1 MNSIGRLE
9 WVAVRTPTV
18 VGDFAGAGWETPD
31 PATLLGQHAAFVA
44 LLRSLGCEVLELP
57 ARDGLV
63 DACFVYDPVF
73 VTPRGVV
80 RFNQIKPARRQEPA
94 VLAADLAAAGVPT
107 WAEMPDGACADG
119 GDICWLDDTTVVVGH
134 SYRTNRPGIAWLGE
148 VFAAEGYTV
157 EVCQLAHD
165 EGPSRCLHLMSVVSM
180 VRSDLAV
187 VYEPLAPVHLL
198 ELLEAR
204 GIARVPVSRPE
215 YATLGG
221 NVLAVAPGVVVVP
234 AGNPTVEAAL
244 RAHGVEVHHYD
255 ASELN
260 KGEGGPTCLT
270 RPLRRS

>member
-18 VGDFAGAGWETPD
+18 VGDFAGAGWGTPD

-57 ARDGLV
+57 AHDGLV

-80 RFNQIKPARRQEPA
+80 RFNQIKPARRSEPA
-94 VLAADLAAAGVPT
+94 LLAADLGAAGVPT
-107 WAEMPDGACADG
+107 WAEMPDEACADG

-134 SYRTNRPGIAWLGE
+134 SYRTNRRGIAWLGE
-148 VFAAEGYTV
+148 VFAAEGYDV

-165 EGPSRCLHLMSVVSM
+165 EGPGRCLHLMSVVSM

-198 ELLEAR
+198 ELLAER
-204 GIARVPVSRPE
+204 GIGRVPVTRSE

-234 AGNPTVEAAL
+234 GGNPTVAAAL
-244 RAHGVEVHHYD
+244 RAHGVEVHHYE